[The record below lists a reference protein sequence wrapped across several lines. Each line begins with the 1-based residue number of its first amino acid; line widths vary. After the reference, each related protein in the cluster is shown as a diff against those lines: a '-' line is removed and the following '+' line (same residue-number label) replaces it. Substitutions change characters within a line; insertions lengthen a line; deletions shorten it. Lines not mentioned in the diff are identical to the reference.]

1 MPIDILKWIDY
12 ILNKM
17 KNRKVIKVEVPKELW
32 DADMSFWNIVFM
44 RKDIVGTWMESIR
57 NIYKN
62 IK

>member
-1 MPIDILKWIDY
+1 MPIDILELIDY

-44 RKDIVGTWMESIR
+44 RKDIVGTWMKSILD
-57 NIYKN
+57 IYKN

>member
-17 KNRKVIKVEVPKELW
+17 KNRKVIKVEVPQELW

>member
-1 MPIDILKWIDY
+1 MDVSC
-12 ILNKM
+12 LNKM